1 MYLCSAFSSAVRAG
15 SNRTDVSAAA
25 AALSCRAEFDGTTE
39 SRDRLPGVPESAGG
53 GA

>member
-15 SNRTDVSAAA
+15 SNRTDVSAT